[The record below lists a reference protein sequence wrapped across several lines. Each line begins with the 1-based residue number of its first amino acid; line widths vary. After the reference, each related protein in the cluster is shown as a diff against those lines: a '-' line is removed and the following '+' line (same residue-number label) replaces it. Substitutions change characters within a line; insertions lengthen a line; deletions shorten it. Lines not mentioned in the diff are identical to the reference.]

1 MQKILIYGN
10 GKVAKIL
17 FQFLKKNFHVEAFTV
32 DEKLIKQK
40 YIEGLP
46 LVGFEKIHKKF
57 DTNDYKMIIAVG
69 YSQMNC
75 IREQKYKEA
84 KFKGY
89 SFINYIHPSV
99 EIHEKVK
106 IGKNN
111 IILDHVAIQPYASI
125 GNSNFLWSN
134 SVIGHGSA
142 IRDYNWIASGAVIS
156 GDAIVKSKCFFG
168 VNASIGHNVTIENEN
183 FIGAN
188 TLITKNTGK
197 KNVFI
202 SQEGQKF
209 RAESKQFL
217 KFTGA

>member
-46 LVGFEKIHKKF
+46 LVGFE
-57 DTNDYKMIIAVG
+57 MIIAVG

-99 EIHEKVK
+99 EIHENVK

-156 GDAIVKSKCFFG
+156 GDAIVKSRCFFG

-217 KFTGA
+217 RFTGA